1 MYINRTAVVIKA
13 KQPLVNWI
21 NTTPKAREEK
31 GHVFTLAEINEDC
44 EVLLLPDFDTI
55 EEVMGQMRPLKT
67 EIFED
72 ALDEWQTD
80 ENFWPQNR
88 SEEMFDIWFG
98 LEIHSMV
105 DDTVD
110 EPIERDDAEEE

>member
-21 NTTPKAREEK
+21 NSTPKAKEENRQ
-31 GHVFTLAEINEDC
+31 GFTLAEINEDC
-44 EVLLLPDFDTI
+44 EVLLLPDYDTLNEVL
-55 EEVMGQMRPLKT
+55 EELRPLKT

-72 ALDEWQTD
+72 ALDEW
-80 ENFWPQNR
+80 ESNEKLWPQNR
-88 SEEMFDIWFG
+88 SEEMFDVWFG
-98 LEIHSMV
+98 FEIHSMV

-110 EPIERDDAEEE
+110 EPIVRDDSE

>member
-21 NTTPKAREEK
+21 NTTPKAKEEK

-44 EVLLLPDFDTI
+44 EVLLLPDFDTV
-55 EEVMGQMRPLKT
+55 EEVLEELRPLKA

-80 ENFWPQNR
+80 EKFWPQNR
-88 SEEMFDIWFG
+88 SEEVFDTWFG

-110 EPIERDDAEEE
+110 EPIERDEADAE